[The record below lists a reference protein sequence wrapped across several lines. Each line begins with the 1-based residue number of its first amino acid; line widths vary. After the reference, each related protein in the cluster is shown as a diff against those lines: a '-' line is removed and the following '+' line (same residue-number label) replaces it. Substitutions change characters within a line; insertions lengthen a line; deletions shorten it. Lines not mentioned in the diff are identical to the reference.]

1 MHGCYIQTIL
11 VPQGAEY
18 QAVCRGLSRVSGLK
32 PVVVPIP
39 VGSKP
44 LTRFLQKWL
53 TDGLG
58 KSSQHQ
64 VLVMGL
70 CGSLNKRYA
79 VGEVVLYCD
88 CIYQVNAATTS
99 IKSSDRN
106 LTALIYSRLQQ
117 KAVFVKGLTSDRL
130 IWSAAEKRR
139 LAEQY
144 NADVVDMESFAIFDL
159 LTQAGAAVSMV
170 RVVSDDAQDNIPD
183 LNSAISP
190 DGYIQPLS
198 LASKMLRQPIA
209 ATRLIRGSLQG
220 LIVLQK
226 SAKALF
232 V

>member
-18 QAVCRGLSRVSGLK
+18 QAVCRGLNRVSGLK

-39 VGSKP
+39 VGSQP

-53 TDGLG
+53 AEGRLG
-58 KSSQHQ
+58 DSQHQ

-79 VGEVVLYCD
+79 VGEVVLYSD

-106 LTALIYSRLQQ
+106 LTALLYSHLQQ
-117 KAVFVKGLTSDRL
+117 KAAFVNGLTSDRL
-130 IWSAAEKRR
+130 IWSAQEKRR

-144 NADVVDMESFAIFDL
+144 NADVVDMEGFAIFDL

-170 RVVSDDAQDNIPD
+170 RVVSDDAQYNIPD
-183 LNSAISP
+183 LDSAISP
-190 DGYIQPLS
+190 NGYIQPLS

-220 LIVLQK
+220 LMVLQK